1 MREIKF
7 RVWHVTSKRFLN
19 AKNFWITADFQSY
32 GGKCVP
38 LNPAN
43 EIDLDLPPSVF
54 EFIAAD
60 LQPDMGN
67 TFVIQ
72 QYTGLKD
79 KNEKEIYEGD
89 VLEYADGITP
99 EQKFE
104 VKFCD
109 ERGSFIFHELYI
121 PTFEGSDLPGWDDVI
136 LGKNAWD
143 GWEIADEAIVLGN
156 IFEGV
161 DK

>member
-7 RVWHVTSKRFLN
+7 RIWHKNEKRWLDPWAEEDPMLSLKDCGKGCEVFLYERDSGDWSN
-19 AKNFWITADFQSY
+19 QHCLMKD
-32 GGKCVP
+32 V
-38 LNPAN
+38 
-43 EIDLDLPPSVF
+43 
-54 EFIAAD
+54 
-60 LQPDMGN
+60 
-67 TFVIQ
+67 VIQ

-79 KNEKEIYEGD
+79 KDGVEIYEGD

>member
-7 RVWHVTSKRFLN
+7 RIWHKNEKRWLDPWAEEDPMLSLKDCGKGCEVFLYERDSGDWSN
-19 AKNFWITADFQSY
+19 QNCLMKD
-32 GGKCVP
+32 V
-38 LNPAN
+38 
-43 EIDLDLPPSVF
+43 
-54 EFIAAD
+54 
-60 LQPDMGN
+60 
-67 TFVIQ
+67 VIQ

-79 KNEKEIYEGD
+79 KDGVEIYEGD